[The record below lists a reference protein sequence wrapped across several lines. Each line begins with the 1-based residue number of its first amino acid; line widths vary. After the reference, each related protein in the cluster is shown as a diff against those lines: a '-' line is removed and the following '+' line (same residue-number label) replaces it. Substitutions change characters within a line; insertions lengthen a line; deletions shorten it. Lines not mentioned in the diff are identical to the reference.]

1 MSAEKGMPSNAAP
14 GASLNAT
21 SSGVT
26 QPMLSAEHLEVG
38 YGGKPVLMD
47 VSVELRASEVLCLI
61 GHNGAGKSTL
71 VRTLFGLVQPQAGR
85 ILVDGAPLAS
95 HLPRTL
101 AARGIAMMPEGRGIF
116 PSLTVEEIWS
126 LGLGSAGIAK
136 MDRAARIDWVL
147 SVLPPVKNFY
157 TKRAGLLS
165 GGQQQMVSIGR
176 ALLGQPRCLIMDE
189 PSIGLAPKL
198 FQDLMQPIRALQQER
213 GMSILLVEQ
222 NVREAL
228 KVSDRVVV
236 MKAGRMVREA
246 LPGELKDNTAL
257 MELY

>member
-1 MSAEKGMPSNAAP
+1 MTPVLEAKG
-14 GASLNAT
+14 L
-21 SSGVT
+21 
-26 QPMLSAEHLEVG
+26 HVG

-47 VSVELRASEVLCLI
+47 VSIALKPGEVLCLI

-71 VRTLFGLVQPQAGR
+71 MRTLFGLIKPSSGR
-85 ILVDGAPLAS
+85 MEVDGQGLTA
-95 HLPRTL
+95 HLPSQL
-101 AARGIAMMPEGRGIF
+101 ADLGIALMPEGRGIF
-116 PSLTVEEIWS
+116 PSLTVEEIWR
-126 LGLGSAGIAK
+126 LGLARIAK
-136 MDRAARIDWVL
+136 AERAERIDWVL
-147 SVLPPVKNFY
+147 SVLPPVKGFY

-198 FQDLMQPIRALQQER
+198 FQDLMQPIRALQQAR

-246 LPGELKDNTAL
+246 LPAELADNAAL
-257 MELY
+257 MDLY

>member
-1 MSAEKGMPSNAAP
+1 MAASVLKAENLA
-14 GASLNAT
+14 
-21 SSGVT
+21 
-26 QPMLSAEHLEVG
+26 VG
-38 YGGKPVLMD
+38 YGGKPVLTD
-47 VSVELRASEVLCLI
+47 LSIELRGNEVLCLI

-71 VRTLFGLVQPQAGR
+71 MRALFGLVRPTAGR
-85 ILVDGAPLAS
+85 ILVDGQALAS
-95 HLPRTL
+95 HVPRTL
-101 AARGIAMMPEGRGIF
+101 AERGIAMMPEGRGIF
-116 PSLTVEEIWS
+116 PSLTVQEIWS
-126 LGLGSAGIAK
+126 LGLGSAAIPKA
-136 MDRAARIDWVL
+136 DRQARIDWVL
-147 SVLPPVKNFY
+147 TVLPPVKSFY

-176 ALLGQPRCLIMDE
+176 ALLGQPRVLIMDE

-246 LPGELKDNTAL
+246 LPEELKDNAAL

>member
-1 MSAEKGMPSNAAP
+1 MTSPVPKELVPKAEPVPKAKPV
-14 GASLNAT
+14 LKT
-21 SSGVT
+21 
-26 QPMLSAEHLEVG
+26 EHLDVA

-47 VSVELRASEVLCLI
+47 VSVELRPSEVLCMI

-71 VRTLFGLVQPQAGR
+71 MRTLFGLVPPRAGR
-85 ILVDGAPLAS
+85 ILVDGETLAS
-95 HLPRTL
+95 HVPRTL

-126 LGLGSAGIAK
+126 LGLGSAAIAK
-136 MDRAARIDWVL
+136 GERAARIDWVL
-147 SVLPPVKNFY
+147 NVLPPVKQFY

-228 KVSDRVVV
+228 KVADRVVV
-236 MKAGRMVREA
+236 MKAGRMVKEA
-246 LPGELKDNTAL
+246 LPAELADNAAL